1 MLSVYIRFAIH
12 RKNEDSGR
20 ALGIF
25 HAAMDLRDFGE
36 IEPWERNLLLELRD
50 WFNENLEAPDRFTA
64 SKPPYNRKQ
73 SKAISWFKDTAVEH
87 IGRARQMV
95 EILESHGVAVDTYM
109 ANRVGYVVYEDDYQ
123 IVAEAFSDLDC

>member
-1 MLSVYIRFAIH
+1 M
-12 RKNEDSGR
+12 
-20 ALGIF
+20 
-25 HAAMDLRDFGE
+25 
-36 IEPWERNLLLELRD
+36 LLELRD

-64 SKPPYNRKQ
+64 SKPPYYRKQ